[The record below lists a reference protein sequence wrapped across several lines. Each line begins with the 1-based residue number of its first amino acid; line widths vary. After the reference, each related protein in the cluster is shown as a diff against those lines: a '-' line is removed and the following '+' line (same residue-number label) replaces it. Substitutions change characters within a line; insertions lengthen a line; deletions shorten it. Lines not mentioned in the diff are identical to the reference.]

1 MCPRDGSGVVWG
13 NEGTVGA
20 RQRWHGVLVT
30 PLSPSPIVPKAFP
43 TLVGDMDNSGSLNAQ
58 ILHLLAERIRTK
70 AVFQVGLGFFW
81 GGGGGDNGA
90 GVSPS
95 PIGSYPPNPIQTH
108 QAKFVTWQFDGEYR
122 GDDCTATLTLGNPD
136 LLGGSGKWGV
146 PPSSVSPPTLKSP
159 CGAIEGTGR

>member
-20 RQRWHGVLVT
+20 RERWHGVLVT

-70 AVFQVGLGFFW
+70 AVFQVGLVFFW
-81 GGGGGDNGA
+81 GGGGVITGQGCHRHPLDPIPQTPFRPTRRNSSPGNLTASTA
-90 GVSPS
+90 GTTAQ
-95 PIGSYPPNPIQTH
+95 PP
-108 QAKFVTWQFDGEYR
+108 
-122 GDDCTATLTLGNPD
+122 
-136 LLGGSGKWGV
+136 
-146 PPSSVSPPTLKSP
+146 
-159 CGAIEGTGR
+159 